1 MSGFGGSIKLTG
13 EAAYRQAL
21 QGIAAD
27 LKKVAAEQ
35 KLTAATYDKS
45 DTSLSALSKRA
56 DELKNK
62 LAAQQE
68 KVKTLTAALKDYQ
81 SQQEKNK
88 STIANL
94 QTQLEKEKATLEQIG
109 KQYGT
114 ASKEYQAQ
122 AKVVNELEQQLKELN
137 TQYEKNETTVKKT
150 QAALTSAEADVKKT
164 GTAME
169 KLARQAEEAG
179 EGADKLGL
187 AVDDSGKKANS
198 AAEGG
203 YTVLKNVLA
212 NLVTQVINRA
222 IDGIKQLGTAVFQ
235 TGVDFDAGMS
245 RVEAISGA
253 TGESLEQLAEKAK
266 EMGRTTKYSATDA
279 TTAMYYMAMAGWKAE
294 DMLQGLGPVLDLAA
308 ASGEDLSR
316 VSDIVTDALTAMGY
330 TAQESGRFADV
341 LAASASNAN
350 VTVDT
355 MGATFKYVGAVAGSL
370 GYNME
375 DVAESIS
382 LLGNSGV
389 KAEMAGTALRSV
401 MTRLATDTGK
411 ATQAANELG
420 VEITNQDGSMR
431 EWGTVV
437 DELRAAFNGLTDE
450 QKTQYAKTIA
460 GTEAMNG
467 FLILMNSTEQD
478 INKVRT
484 AIRNSTGAAKEM
496 ADTMLNNVGGKLT
509 LLKRQIESGFLKVWE
524 KIEPIVSKTIDSIA
538 RELKKVDW
546 NKFGEAAGQ
555 ALEKVA
561 NGFKWLLEHKDLVIN
576 ALKMMVAAFAV
587 KKVWEFTTGISDAVS
602 ALKNMAGVTGGVTT
616 LVKNLTTAQGL
627 STVATGAGTAAVK
640 LFNAAWAANP
650 IGVVVA
656 GLGLLVGG
664 IIAVTSALGDQN
676 SKMSETDRHLQDSKK
691 LLEENT
697 ASWEELSNA
706 QQENVNKGMTE
717 MKHYQNLADELNSIV
732 DANGKVKDGYEE
744 RANFIATTL
753 SEALG
758 IEIHLQD
765 GVIQGYENIKQS
777 IYDTI
782 AAKKAKIQLDAQE
795 ALYTEALQK
804 QGEVISTITQLEKDR
819 DQAAATTSQHYSE
832 YLQKLTEGNEYEAEI
847 ARTKW
852 ETSKKTVEN
861 LDADLA
867 KQTELYGMY
876 AYNIAQYEDN
886 MVKFSEGKY
895 NEMQNIRWEDAQS
908 YESAE
913 EYKKATAMKAYE
925 DTQTELDLLNK
936 LYKETG
942 DERLKN
948 LITETETSLETQ
960 RKGLKQFNINADTEL
975 KKNIRIWDDSLGE
988 TLSTIT
994 GADIDFKDAG
1004 DGNVQMYIDGVATG
1018 EAKSKKEMKTL
1029 VENTIA
1035 EVDKL
1040 KPSADTAGQNLI
1052 AGVNN
1057 GIQNQNQQSGAFRSI
1072 WSFGSS
1078 LLANLKAS
1086 LQEQSP
1092 SKATKQMGMYLL
1104 QGLGLGIKKE
1114 QDTVL
1119 DQVEGFGDNVL
1130 NTLNTSLAEGVSTNA
1145 LQALQTAIPS
1155 EFNATIGTNTSRMA
1169 EAAQIADKSL
1179 VGYFKQ
1185 ALSEMKIEMDDIA
1198 MGKFVDNTVTKL
1210 VYN

>member
-1 MSGFGGSIKLTG
+1 MSGFGGSVKLTG

-35 KLTAATYDKS
+35 KLTAASYDKA
-45 DTSLSALSKRA
+45 DTSLTALSKRSE
-56 DELKNK
+56 ELKNK

-94 QTQLEKEKATLEQIG
+94 QSQLDKEKATLEQIG

-114 ASKEYQAQ
+114 TSKEYQTQ
-122 AKVVNELEQQLKELN
+122 AKVVDELEKQLKELN
-137 TQYEKNETTVKKT
+137 TQYEKNETTVKRT

-169 KLARQAEEAG
+169 KLGKQAEEAG
-179 EGADKLGL
+179 VGADKLGL
-187 AVDDSGKKANS
+187 AVDDSGKKAS
-198 AAEGG
+198 EAADGG

-212 NLVTQVINRA
+212 NLVTQVLNKA
-222 IDGIKQLGTAVFQ
+222 IDGIKQLGSAVFQ
-235 TGVDFDAGMS
+235 TGIDFDSGMS

-266 EMGRTTKYSATDA
+266 EMGKTTKYSATDA

-294 DMLQGLGPVLDLAA
+294 DMLEGLAPVLDLAA

-330 TAQESGRFADV
+330 TAKESGRFADV

-370 GYNME
+370 GYSME

-389 KAEMAGTALRSV
+389 KAEMAGTALRAT

-437 DELRAAFNGLTDE
+437 DELRASFKNLTDE

-467 FLILMNSTEQD
+467 FLILMNSTEAD
-478 INKVRT
+478 INKVRN

-524 KIEPIVSKTIDSIA
+524 KIEPIVTKTIDSIA
-538 RELKKVDW
+538 KELKKIDW
-546 NKFGEAAGQ
+546 SKFGEAAGQ

-561 NGFKWLLEHKDLVIN
+561 EGFKWLLDHKDLVIN
-576 ALKMMVAAFAV
+576 ALKLMVAGFAV
-587 KKVWEFTTGISDAVS
+587 KKIWDFTTGISDAVS
-602 ALKNMAGVTGGVTT
+602 ALKNMAGITGSVTT
-616 LVKNLTTAQGL
+616 LIKNLTTAQGL
-627 STVATGAGTAAVK
+627 STVATGAGTTAVK
-640 LFNAAWAANP
+640 LFNAAWASNP
-650 IGVVVA
+650 IGVVVTA
-656 GLGLLVGG
+656 LGLLAGG
-664 IIAVTSALGDQN
+664 IIAVTGALGDQN

-706 QQENVNKGMTE
+706 QQENVNQGMTE
-717 MKHYQNLADELNSIV
+717 MKHYQNLADELNNIV

-744 RANFIATTL
+744 RANFIVTSL
-753 SEALG
+753 REALG
-758 IEIHLQD
+758 IEISLQD
-765 GVIQGYENIKQS
+765 GVIQGYESIKQS

-804 QGEVISTITQLEKDR
+804 QGEVISMITQLENDR
-819 DQAAATTSQHYSE
+819 EQAVNKTKTLYDE
-832 YLQKLTEGNEYEAEI
+832 YLQKIIEGDELEMDLAKT
-847 ARTKW
+847 RW
-852 ETSKKTVEN
+852 ENSKKTVEN

-895 NEMQNIRWEDAQS
+895 NEMQNIRWEDVQN

-913 EYKKATAMKAYE
+913 DYKRAAAVKAYE
-925 DTQTELDLLNK
+925 DTQTELELLNQ

-960 RKGLKQFNINADTEL
+960 RKGLKQYNINAETEL
-975 KKNIRIWDDSLGE
+975 KKNVRIWDDSLGQ
-988 TLSTIT
+988 TLTQIT
-994 GADIDFKDAG
+994 GANVEFKDAG
-1004 DGNVQMYIDGVATG
+1004 KDNVQMYIDGIATG
-1018 EAKSKKEMKTL
+1018 EPKSKKEMKTL

-1035 EVDKL
+1035 EVNNL
-1040 KPSADTAGQNLI
+1040 KSSADTAGQNLI

-1057 GIQNQNQQSGAFRSI
+1057 GIRNQNQQNGAFQSI
-1072 WSFGSS
+1072 WSFGNS
-1078 LLANLKAS
+1078 LLSRLKAS

-1092 SKATKQMGMYLL
+1092 SKATNQMGVYLL

-1119 DQVEGFGDNVL
+1119 DQVEGFGDDVL
-1130 NTLNTSLAEGVSTNA
+1130 TTLNASLAEGVSTNA
-1145 LQALQTAIPS
+1145 LQALQNAIPG
-1155 EFNATIGTNTSRMA
+1155 EFNATISANASRMA
-1169 EAAQIADKSL
+1169 EAAQTGEKSL
-1179 VGYFKQ
+1179 VAYFKQ
-1185 ALSEMKIEMDDIA
+1185 ALSEMKIEMDDIE